1 MLIGT
6 TLTVKEISSRVGFND
21 QFYFSNIFK
30 RKTGLAP
37 ENYRKE
43 SFI

>member
-1 MLIGT
+1 MLLGT
-6 TLTVKEISSRVGFND
+6 SLTVKEISSRTGFGD

-30 RKTGLAP
+30 KKTGLAP

-43 SFI
+43 NLT